1 MAGALCSR
9 VFMGVG
15 VVGTSSRVADEAA
28 TNAQQ
33 DDRRER
39 LKQACDSSLRLSQ
52 DVPARLRATAEKII
66 PFVPRRVESAFLSGV
81 FDHEFSGGAVP
92 MPSPRRFQGAVL
104 LVGAIRN
111 ALLFFDDR
119 NMLHHQ

>member
-9 VFMGVG
+9 VSMGVG
-15 VVGTSSRVADEAA
+15 VVGTSSRVADEAE

-39 LKQACDSSLRLSQ
+39 LKQACDSLRLSQ

-104 LVGAIRN
+104 LVRDSQRTSF
-111 ALLFFDDR
+111 L
-119 NMLHHQ
+119 